1 MKEKILLRK
10 TYSIYASDIHL
21 ATMIFPFVD
30 KEIERGAI
38 IKPILEKDI
47 SNSIEKIIE
56 NIGLKYEMKNRI
68 AKIDWSQTNIDKI
81 KETLEQ
87 MEEELLQK
95 QVIHIIVSGTNLFID
110 KVNKL
115 LDLWAKINLENIQRN
130 NSTIN
135 IINCYNFNENE
146 EIENIER
153 KHEYQLK
160 TTGIEEIY
168 QKEILKK
175 AN

>member
-1 MKEKILLRK
+1 
-10 TYSIYASDIHL
+10 
-21 ATMIFPFVD
+21 
-30 KEIERGAI
+30 
-38 IKPILEKDI
+38 
-47 SNSIEKIIE
+47 
-56 NIGLKYEMKNRI
+56 MKNRI

-81 KETLEQ
+81 KGTLEQ

-110 KVNKL
+110 KINKL

-146 EIENIER
+146 EIEDIER

>member
-1 MKEKILLRK
+1 MRKLYECESKFEREKQRDLML
-10 TYSIYASDIHL
+10 D
-21 ATMIFPFVD
+21 
-30 KEIERGAI
+30 E
-38 IKPILEKDI
+38 ILEKI
-47 SNSIEKIIE
+47 CKVEKIIE
-56 NIGLKYEMKNRI
+56 NIGLKDEMKNRI

>member
-81 KETLEQ
+81 KGTLEQ

-110 KVNKL
+110 NNPSEIKKFLKVSNHVIRIRREEDKYSKLDSNSREYKSL
-115 LDLWAKINLENIQRN
+115 LDVNL
-130 NSTIN
+130 
-135 IINCYNFNENE
+135 
-146 EIENIER
+146 
-153 KHEYQLK
+153 
-160 TTGIEEIY
+160 
-168 QKEILKK
+168 
-175 AN
+175 

>member
-38 IKPILEKDI
+38 IKLILEKDI

-56 NIGLKYEMKNRI
+56 NIGLKDEMKNRI

-95 QVIHIIVSGTNLFID
+95 QVIHIIV
-110 KVNKL
+110 
-115 LDLWAKINLENIQRN
+115 
-130 NSTIN
+130 
-135 IINCYNFNENE
+135 
-146 EIENIER
+146 
-153 KHEYQLK
+153 
-160 TTGIEEIY
+160 
-168 QKEILKK
+168 
-175 AN
+175 